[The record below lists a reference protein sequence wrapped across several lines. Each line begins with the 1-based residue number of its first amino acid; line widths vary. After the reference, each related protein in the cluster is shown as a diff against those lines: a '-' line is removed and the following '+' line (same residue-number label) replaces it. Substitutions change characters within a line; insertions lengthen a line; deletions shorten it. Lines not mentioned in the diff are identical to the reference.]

1 MKRRQL
7 HVGAHSCLRR
17 TVLCGMKVA
26 LLLLPCGAGA
36 TGIVE
41 WKTET
46 VAQQAKKIKITG
58 TVVDDTGS
66 PLPGVTLLIKGT
78 TTGCATDIDGKFM
91 LEVPENTVLVAS
103 FVGMKPTEV
112 KAAAGKPMKIVLA
125 AEAKMIDEVVVTG
138 YQKID
143 RKLFTGAAS
152 RVEMGDMKLGGET
165 DVAKKLEGQV
175 AGVSVQNV
183 SSTFGT
189 APKIRVRGASSIY
202 GTQKPL
208 WVVDGIVLE
217 DGVNVSVDELNSG
230 DISTLV
236 SSGVAGLN
244 TDDIESMQILKD
256 VSATALYGARAMNG
270 VIVITTKKGR
280 TGHIDVNYS
289 TNISI
294 KPVPTYDDYNILD
307 SKEQMSIDRELYE
320 KGWITVAQTQGDI
333 VHGPYGK
340 MFEMIKE
347 GKLNWAS
354 DHREVNAFLRK
365 YETAN
370 TDWFDVLFKPGVQ
383 QQHTLSFS
391 GGGESA
397 SLYASIGYLHDGG
410 WTLADEVDRYTALVK
425 GTFKITKNFT
435 LTAQANLSYRDQKL
449 SGVSDSQGRD
459 KDGVNRY
466 SGRVERNFDN
476 NPFMYALQTSRS
488 MRAYDE
494 NGDLEYFR
502 RNFTDFN
509 IIEELTRNQTL
520 VNVRDMSFMT
530 DLNYQVLPKL
540 SVTARL
546 SARYFT
552 SERSRIIHE
561 NSNEANAYRAGLRHG
576 DSELVRNNN
585 TLLFQRPDETTGVK
599 YSILPEGGIYENYMD
614 LMNNYYMNA
623 NVNWNPSI
631 SDQHLF
637 TFMFGTELRFVDRE
651 NKGYKDFGHF
661 FDGGNISKPSK
672 YLGEYMAMQ
681 GASNIDGPHYDY
693 DRFVAFF
700 LNYGYSFRG
709 KYTFNGTVRYDGSN
723 RLGHSRSARWLPTW
737 NLSGKWAV
745 KEESFLEDA
754 EWLSTLNL
762 RLTYG
767 LTASM
772 GIASNSSMVAN
783 AATLARPFHPA
794 AAEMYISVSSL
805 ANDDLTWEKQY
816 EMNAGLDIGFFDNR
830 LNLEFNYYNRR
841 GFDLIGYYKSNS
853 VGGQLNKMGNIAD
866 MDSHG
871 VEFAVNATPVQLWD
885 FRWNININYAYHKAV
900 VKNLLSTS
908 WAGKAV
914 SVYGVP
920 VEDGPVRGIYSTRFA
935 GLDHQGI
942 PTFYDRNNEKQYYL
956 NMQTTDFADFE
967 YSGNLEPTGTA
978 GMQHTFS
985 YKGVTLSVLFS
996 GQFGHKK
1003 RVMQN
1008 FLYFYN
1014 DCDALSSQLKNR
1026 WRVAGDEYK
1035 TNIPAI
1041 LDYAFFDKNENNAY
1055 YDQAYNHYGMSDLW
1069 LADASFVRLKNVS
1082 LNYNFPSHWLSR
1094 YKIRQLSLG
1103 VQGTNLALVWLADR
1117 KKLAGEDPEF
1127 VWSGGTS
1134 MPISKQ
1140 YTVTLSIGF

>member
-1 MKRRQL
+1 M
-7 HVGAHSCLRR
+7 HTGARCRFWK
-17 TVLCGMKVA
+17 TVLCGMNVF
-26 LLLLPCGAGA
+26 LLLLPCGVMGA
-36 TGIVE
+36 EKENPGSEMVTQQVKKVKVTGM
-41 WKTET
+41 
-46 VAQQAKKIKITG
+46 
-58 TVVDDTGS
+58 VVDEGGE
-66 PLPGVTLLIKGT
+66 PLPGVTILIKGT
-78 TTGCATDIDGKFM
+78 TVGCATDIDGKFI
-91 LEVPENTVLVAS
+91 LEVPENAVLVAS
-103 FVGMKPTEV
+103 FVGMKTREV
-112 KAAAGKPMKIVLA
+112 KAQTDKPMRIVMSA
-125 AEAKMIDEVVVTG
+125 DARMIEEVVVTG

-143 RKLFTGAAS
+143 RKLFTGAAA
-152 RVEMGDMKLGGET
+152 RVEMDDMKLGGES
-165 DVAKKLEGQV
+165 DVAKRLEGQV

-217 DGVNVSVDELNSG
+217 DGVNVSVDDLNSG
-230 DISTLV
+230 DLATLV

-280 TGHIDVNYS
+280 TGQINVNYS

-294 KPVPTYDDYNILD
+294 KPIPTYNDYNVLD
-307 SKEQMSIDRELYE
+307 SREQMSVNRELYE
-320 KGWITVAQTQGDI
+320 KGWINVARTQGDI

-340 MFEMIKE
+340 MFDLVAS
-347 GKLNWAS
+347 GKLNWAYNN
-354 DHREVNAFLRK
+354 DEVDAFLRK

-391 GGGESA
+391 GGGEST

-410 WTLADEVDRYTALVK
+410 WTIADEVDRYTALVK

-435 LTAQANLSYRDQKL
+435 LTAQTNLSYREQKL
-449 SGVSDSQGRD
+449 SGVSDSRND
-459 KDGVNRY
+459 VDGVDRY

-488 MRAYDE
+488 IRPYDE
-494 NGDLEYFR
+494 NGQLEFFR
-502 RNFTDFN
+502 RNFNDFN
-509 IIEELTRNQTL
+509 IIDELSKNKTG

-530 DLNYQVLPKL
+530 DMNYQITPKL
-540 SVTARL
+540 AVSARL
-546 SARYFT
+546 SARYFS
-552 SERSRIIHE
+552 SERSRLIHE
-561 NSNEANAYRAGLRHG
+561 NSNEANAYRSGLRPG
-576 DSELVRNNN
+576 DSEIIRNNN
-585 TLLFQRPDETTGVK
+585 TLLYQRPDEVSGVR
-599 YSILPEGGIYENYMD
+599 YSILPEGGIYENYTD
-614 LMNNYYMNA
+614 IMNNYYMNA

-631 SDQHLF
+631 GDQHSF
-637 TFMFGTELRFVDRE
+637 TFMFGTEVRFVDRE
-651 NKGYKDFGHF
+651 NKGFRDFGHF
-661 FDGGNISKPSK
+661 FDGGNNSRPSK
-672 YLGEYMAMQ
+672 NLGEYLAMQ
-681 GASNIDGPHYDY
+681 GASNINGPHYDY
-693 DRFVAFF
+693 DRFAAFF

-723 RLGHSRSARWLPTW
+723 RLGNSRNARWLPTW
-737 NLSGKWAV
+737 NLSGKWAM
-745 KEESFLEDA
+745 KEENFLQDA
-754 EWLSTLNL
+754 GWLSTLNL

-767 LTASM
+767 LTASN
-772 GIASNSSMVAN
+772 GGASNSSLVAYS
-783 AATLARPFHPA
+783 AIKPHTMHPDLS
-794 AAEMYISVSSL
+794 EMYVYISSL
-805 ANDDLTWEKQY
+805 ENKDLTWEKQY
-816 EMNAGLDIGFFDNR
+816 ELNAGLDLGFFDNR
-830 LNLEFNYYNRR
+830 LNFEFNYYDRR

-871 VEFAVNATPVQLWD
+871 VEIAVNATPINLGG
-885 FRWNININYAYHKAV
+885 FKWNVNVNYAYHKAK
-900 VKNLLSTS
+900 VKNLLSMA

-914 SVYGVP
+914 SIYGVP
-920 VEDGPVRGIYSTRFA
+920 VDNGPVRGIYSTRFA

-942 PTFYDRNNEKQYYL
+942 PMFYDRNDEKQYYL
-956 NMQTTDFADFE
+956 NMQTSDLTDFE

-1008 FLYFYN
+1008 FNYYYN
-1014 DCDALSSQLKNR
+1014 DSDGLTSYLKNR
-1026 WRVAGDEYK
+1026 WRVSGDENR

-1041 LDYAFFDKNENNAY
+1041 LDYSFFDKSENMPY
-1055 YDQAYNHYGMSDLW
+1055 YDQAYKHYGMSDLW
-1069 LADASFVRLKNVS
+1069 MADASFIRLKNLS
-1082 LNYNFPSHWLSR
+1082 LNYNFPDRWLRKAS
-1094 YKIRQLSLG
+1094 IRNLSIG
-1103 VQGTNLALVWLADR
+1103 IQGTNLALVWLADR

-1127 VWSGGTS
+1127 VWTGGTS
-1134 MPISKQ
+1134 MPVSKQ
-1140 YTVTLSIGF
+1140 YTVTLNIGF